1 MSDSLNAAALDQL
14 FRTARTQNAFADT
27 PVSQEVLRE
36 LYELVKW
43 GPTAAN
49 SGPARFVFVTSADG
63 KAKPAGA
70 VRGQCRQDPGRASDG
85 DRGAR

>member
-27 PVSQEVLRE
+27 PVSHEVLRE

-43 GPTAAN
+43 GP
-49 SGPARFVFVTSADG
+49 PR
-63 KAKPAGA
+63 PIA
-70 VRGQCRQDPGRASDG
+70 VRRALCS
-85 DRGAR
+85 

>member
-36 LYELVKW
+36 LYELVKC
-43 GPTAAN
+43 PTAAN

-63 KAKPAGA
+63 KAKLKPALSEA
-70 VRGQCRQDPGRASDG
+70 MPPRPWPRQ
-85 DRGAR
+85 